1 MDEVVNAYTAQHVR
15 TQREILD
22 EMKKNNAL
30 MGTLV
35 SAYVAVQV
43 NEIHA
48 KCAARKGKAVPDYEP
63 LVLKTL
69 EGVIEALEKMVEDQ
83 PKENG

>member
-1 MDEVVNAYTAQHVR
+1 MDSVQKMLELQQKSVN
-15 TQREILD
+15 
-22 EMKKNNAL
+22 EMKKNNVL
-30 MGTLV
+30 LGTLV

-48 KCAARKGKAVPDYEP
+48 KYAARKGKAVPDYEP

-83 PKENG
+83 PKGNG